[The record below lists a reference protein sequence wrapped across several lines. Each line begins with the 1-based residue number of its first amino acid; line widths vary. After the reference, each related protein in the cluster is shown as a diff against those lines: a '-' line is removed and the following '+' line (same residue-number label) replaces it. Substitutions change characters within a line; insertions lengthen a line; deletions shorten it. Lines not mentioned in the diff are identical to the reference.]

1 MVLVLI
7 PAYSISHPEKNT
19 DTKKYKTRQSTF
31 RRLYRFF
38 RRIFG
43 LFFKNETGDTTASK
57 FLYRFWE
64 EQPYDF
70 IFNICKYS
78 LLRYGWKRR

>member
-31 RRLYRFF
+31 RLLYRFF

-43 LFFKNETGDTTASK
+43 LFFQKRDRRYNGIKILVSFLGGTA
-57 FLYRFWE
+57 L
-64 EQPYDF
+64 
-70 IFNICKYS
+70 
-78 LLRYGWKRR
+78 

>member
-31 RRLYRFF
+31 ELTP
-38 RRIFG
+38 
-43 LFFKNETGDTTASK
+43 KS
-57 FLYRFWE
+57 
-64 EQPYDF
+64 
-70 IFNICKYS
+70 
-78 LLRYGWKRR
+78 